1 MKKKTTRKVSATVT
15 QIVSPVVRE
24 LPGAPADAAFTEVL
38 QFIQAAKRR
47 AARAVNAELITL
59 YWQVGEYI
67 SRKIETVGWGKGTI
81 QNLGTYL
88 QKSQPGIR
96 GFSPQNI
103 WRMRQFYEAYQKQP
117 ILSAVLRELP
127 WTQSGQRKDPRH
139 DAIQFAGEYMGKN
152 QPHIKSII

>member
-1 MKKKTTRKVSATVT
+1 MKKTRSE
-15 QIVSPVVRE
+15 IVSPVVKPMLN
-24 LPGAPADAAFTEVL
+24 LPEASAFEEVL
-38 QFIQAAKRR
+38 QFIQTARQR
-47 AARAVNAELITL
+47 AYQAVNTELITL

-67 SRKIETVGWGKGTI
+67 SRKIGADGWGKGTI

-88 QKSQPGIR
+88 QKAQPGIR